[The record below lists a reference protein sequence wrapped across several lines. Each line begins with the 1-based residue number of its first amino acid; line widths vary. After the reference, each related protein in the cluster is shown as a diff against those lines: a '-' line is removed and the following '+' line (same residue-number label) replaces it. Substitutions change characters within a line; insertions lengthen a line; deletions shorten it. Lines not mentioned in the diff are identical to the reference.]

1 MKKIYIKDVRTYI
14 TSKKSGGDYH
24 LQEEGHWISDTV
36 IANPMSPYPEYK
48 QTRTSWGIGVL
59 GSVIVEIELSNGCRG
74 VHICSKVLQ
83 LSPDDLNIGELELS
97 NGCRGVNLCSKR
109 L

>member
-1 MKKIYIKDVRTYI
+1 MSEKIYIKDVRTYI

-59 GSVIVEIELSNGCRG
+59 GSVIVEIELSNGIVG
-74 VHICSKVLQ
+74 VASGLGGK
-83 LSPDDLNIGELELS
+83 P
-97 NGCRGVNLCSKR
+97 R
-109 L
+109 LGLYKIILKDF